1 MYVYSV
7 SELLYLYVLCQSYA
21 KCVFYARVIIYMCVL
36 CQSLA
41 ICVFY
46 AKDMLY
52 VFFYARVKLFVILNV
67 AKYDICAHTRCWFLV
82 YIGERWKR
90 KGKSTKNSETCLMS
104 QRYLNWNFLPK
115 SLLWVFLLVY
125 SLQGFTIF
133 FKHSTWAVI
142 VVSIRLKF
150 HALGITYAVF

>member
-1 MYVYSV
+1 MKY
-7 SELLYLYVLCQSYA
+7 LLYYDFVLRQIWY
-21 KCVFYARVIIYMCVL
+21 
-36 CQSLA
+36 
-41 ICVFY
+41 
-46 AKDMLY
+46 
-52 VFFYARVKLFVILNV
+52 
-67 AKYDICAHTRCWFLV
+67 HTRCWFLV

-125 SLQGFTIF
+125 SLQGLTIF

-150 HALGITYAVF
+150 HALGITYAVFLITIFFTWTVSIICEINYCNMSWLSFDTQAKCFFIT